1 MMLIQM
7 KKNLLQHLKYYAA
20 LLIMQVAGFFLL
32 LSSSGNKEFQI
43 AAIIISG
50 VGYAVWAILHQ
61 YLEHSLTTKIVVEYV
76 LFGTFGIVASLL
88 FFK

>member
-1 MMLIQM
+1 M
-7 KKNLLQHLKYYAA
+7 KENLRKHLKYYAA
-20 LLIMQVAGFFLL
+20 LLIMQVLGFFVM
-32 LSSSGNKEFQI
+32 LSLSGNKEFQI
-43 AAIIISG
+43 AVIIITG
-50 VGYAVWAILHQ
+50 IGYAVWAILHQ